1 MVILTS
7 PAHHPI
13 CQAVVTFL
21 IFAQILLAA
30 KRNIVLNPSASQL
43 NSRHTLP
50 KAYLILL
57 LAVIAETIGTSALQA
72 SQQFS
77 RFWPSVLVVVGYGV
91 AFYLLGLTLKYMPVG
106 IVYAIWSG
114 LGIVLIAI
122 IGFIVFGQRLDWPAV
137 VGLAMILTG
146 ILVIHLFSN
155 TAGH

>member
-1 MVILTS
+1 M
-7 PAHHPI
+7 
-13 CQAVVTFL
+13 
-21 IFAQILLAA
+21 
-30 KRNIVLNPSASQL
+30 
-43 NSRHTLP
+43 P

-57 LAVIAETIGTSALQA
+57 LAVFAETIGTSALQA

-77 RFWPSVLVVVGYGV
+77 RFWPSVLVVMGYGV
-91 AFYLLGLTLKYMPVG
+91 AFYLLGLTLKFMPVG

-137 VGLAMILTG
+137 LGLAMILAG
-146 ILVIHLFSN
+146 ILIIHLFSS